1 MRSSVSVE
9 PLKPEEGRRGLG
21 GKEKGVG
28 VGEGGG
34 SRCFR
39 QVTYKTANRKRQ
51 AANEKRDCYP
61 RPYTS
66 YMFGLSRL
74 RPRHMSMSRSE
85 SF

>member
-1 MRSSVSVE
+1 MES
-9 PLKPEEGRRGLG
+9 GR
-21 GKEKGVG
+21 GVG

-34 SRCFR
+34 SRRESGRGVGVGEGGGSRSLR